1 MDEIEWVKK
10 QKTVEEIKE
19 NNNLLRKI
27 FAGII
32 NESPL
37 YFEYI
42 VDRLFMALGNFKEI
56 EY

>member
-1 MDEIEWVKK
+1 MDEIEWIKK

-27 FAGII
+27 FAGTI

-37 YFEYI
+37 DFE
-42 VDRLFMALGNFKEI
+42 
-56 EY
+56 